1 MRLLVFGAAGQLGF
15 ELCRIAKPEGIEVF
29 GTTRQEADVT
39 KYSQVVAALE
49 DSGCALAV
57 NAAAYTAVD
66 QAENDRDAAFA
77 VNRDGARNVAQACER
92 KGTPLIHI
100 STDYVFD
107 GTKPGAYGENDPV
120 RPLNVYGASKV
131 AGERAVRAALGRHV
145 ILRCSWVYGAGGQ
158 NFVKTMLRLAEGT
171 AEGGEVLRI
180 VDDQCGCPTSARDI
194 AGAILAI
201 APALNNDTWG
211 TYHFCNVGRVSWYDF
226 AREIFLQRATITGAR
241 EPRILPIATADYP
254 APARRPANSELDC
267 TKFASAFGFAP
278 RGWRSALSEVLDEM
292 LTA

>member
-15 ELCRIAKPEGIEVF
+15 ELCRIAKPEGIEVV
-29 GTTRQEADVT
+29 GATRREADVT
-39 KYSQVVAALE
+39 KFSQVMAALE
-49 DSGCALAV
+49 DSGCTLV
-57 NAAAYTAVD
+57 INAAAYTAVD
-66 QAENDRDAAFA
+66 RAENDRNEAFA
-77 VNRDGARNVAQACER
+77 VNCDGAQNIARACER
-92 KGTPLIHI
+92 RQTPLIHI

-107 GTKPGAYGENDPV
+107 GTKSSAYDESDPV
-120 RPLNVYGASKV
+120 RPLSVYGASKEE
-131 AGERAVRAALGRHV
+131 GDRAVRAALGRHV

-171 AEGGEVLRI
+171 EVLRI
-180 VDDQCGCPTSARDI
+180 VDDQCGSPTSAHDI

-201 APALNNDTWG
+201 APVLTDDTWG
-211 TYHFCNVGRVSWYDF
+211 TYHFCNAGRVSWYGF
-226 AREIFLQRATITGAR
+226 AKEIFLQRATITGTR
-241 EPRILPIATADYP
+241 EPRILPIAAADYP

-267 TKFASAFGFAP
+267 TKFVSTFGFAP